1 MLYGNEFEDYYG
13 NKPSEY
19 EAYIDRKLANILER
33 LCELE
38 KKVDMIEKELM
49 LDESEKDVGS
59 DDR

>member
-1 MLYGNEFEDYYG
+1 MAYGNEFYDYYE
-13 NKPSEY
+13 NKHSEY

-33 LCELE
+33 LGALE

-49 LDESEKDVGS
+49 LYDKKDMES